1 MKTKIVI
8 VLFFLSA
15 GLIGQA
21 QDKEQKKDGV
31 FFEVE
36 EMPEYPGGYDG
47 LKNFIVENV
56 KYPEKAKKDKVEGKV
71 FVSFVVDEKGSV
83 TDAKVVRGVDSE
95 LDKEA
100 LRVINKMEKWTP
112 GKEKGEPVKVQ
123 YTVPIQFALN

>member
-1 MKTKIVI
+1 MKTKIFI
-8 VLFFLSA
+8 VLLFLLA

-21 QDKEQKKDGV
+21 QEKEQKKDGV

-56 KYPEKAKKDKVEGKV
+56 KYPKKAKKDKVEGKV